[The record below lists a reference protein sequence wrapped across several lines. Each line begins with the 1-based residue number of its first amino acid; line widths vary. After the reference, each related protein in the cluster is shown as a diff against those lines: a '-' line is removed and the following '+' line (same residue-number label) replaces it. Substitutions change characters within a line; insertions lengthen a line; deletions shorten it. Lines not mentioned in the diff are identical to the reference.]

1 MSWHYLQ
8 GQEVASWEG
17 TSLDGAPSALL
28 SLMPTPEA
36 CCLPAS
42 ATACCHGSRFGTTC
56 EPSTA
61 SPGQEPCMLCRGASH
76 AKTLAQPANEQ
87 EFQEVDLGFGER
99 WRELSVRFDRDLC
112 SWRTHHSLWDE
123 DLTGFFPTLPA
134 WGLMRD
140 GVLLEQVTL
149 ARFTNVR
156 GSGLWRTPD
165 AGSNRNNA
173 TPSRCVIE
181 GRARKDQQI
190 RLADQVCLIH
200 GINGRLNP
208 EWVEW
213 LMGWPI
219 GWTDC
224 NALETAKFHE
234 WQQQHGACSLV
245 A

>member
-8 GQEVASWEG
+8 EQEAASWEG

-42 ATACCHGSRFGTTC
+42 ATDCCHDSRCGMTC
-56 EPSTA
+56 ERSTEGHGA
-61 SPGQEPCMLCRGASH
+61 EACKSCRGDSRARTSV
-76 AKTLAQPANEQ
+76 QPANEPA
-87 EFQEVDLGFGER
+87 FQEVDLGSGEK
-99 WRELSVRFDRDLC
+99 WRELSVRFDQTSC
-112 SWRTHHSLWDE
+112 SWRTHRSLWDE
-123 DLTGFFPTLPA
+123 DLTGFLPTLPA

-140 GVLLEQVTL
+140 GELLELVTL
-149 ARFTNVR
+149 PRFTNAR
-156 GSGLWRTPD
+156 DSGLWRTPD

-200 GINGRLNP
+200 GLNGRLNP

-219 GWTDC
+219 GQT
-224 NALETAKFHE
+224 ALQPLEMDRWRE
-234 WQQQHGACSLV
+234 WLRLHSHCWPA